1 MASWPVCILA
11 TATDTSKLRNYC
23 DQYRK

>member
-1 MASWPVCILA
+1 MASWPIFILA